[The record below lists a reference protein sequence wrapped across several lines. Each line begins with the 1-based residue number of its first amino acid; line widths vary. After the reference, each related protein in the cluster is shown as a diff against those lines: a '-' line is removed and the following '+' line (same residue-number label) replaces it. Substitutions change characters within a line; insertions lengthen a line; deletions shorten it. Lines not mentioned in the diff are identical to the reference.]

1 MNQRIVCA
9 ANKNPDGTIV
19 LGVRHYDWHM
29 RQQKTHLLA
38 EQGFID
44 NNGNFLTREQAWI
57 VAMKENQVIRR
68 VGGDE
73 GCLYSENLY

>member
-9 ANKNPDGTIV
+9 ANRNPDGTII
-19 LGVRHYDWHM
+19 LGVRHYDKVM
-29 RQQKTHLLA
+29 RQQKPHMLS

-44 NNGNFLTREQAWI
+44 NRGNFLTREEAWV
-57 VAMKENQVIRR
+57 VAMRENQVIRR

-73 GCLYSENLY
+73 GTLYSENLY